1 MPHRGYCKIFT
12 FIYFCIML
20 IGIVEDKA
28 YLRNSLKEK
37 LASIEN
43 EIELVMETADG
54 SDFLKLMKTLSPQP
68 DVVLMDIEMNEL
80 NGIETIQR
88 AAPLYPSVK
97 FIMLTVFDDDERI
110 FNAIKAGAHG
120 YLLKEA
126 TAQQIID
133 ALYQVYEDDGAP
145 MSPGIARKAWKWL
158 TAMSSQPAAEKT
170 AALKNELEPLSDR
183 EKEILKCSMEGKEYA
198 QIAELLFLSKHTVR
212 QHMKNIYSKLHVSSK
227 IEALQISLKNKWI

>member
-1 MPHRGYCKIFT
+1 
-12 FIYFCIML
+12 ML
-20 IGIVEDKA
+20 IGIVDDKP

-43 EIELVMETADG
+43 DIEVIMEAGDG
-54 SDFLKLMKTLSPQP
+54 SAFLKFMKTASPKP

-80 NGIETIQR
+80 NGIETVLR

-97 FIMLTVFDDDERI
+97 YIMLTVFDDDERI
-110 FNAIKAGAHG
+110 FSAIKAGAHG
-120 YLLKEA
+120 YLLKEE
-126 TAQQIID
+126 TAQNIID
-133 ALYQVYEDDGAP
+133 ALYQVYQDEGAP

-158 TAMSSQPAAEKT
+158 TGLSARPAAEKNT
-170 AALKNELEPLSDR
+170 VLTNIEPLSER

-198 QIAELLFLSKHTVR
+198 QIAEQLFLSKHTVR

-227 IEALQISLKNKWI
+227 VEALQISLKNKWI

>member
-1 MPHRGYCKIFT
+1 M
-12 FIYFCIML
+12 ML
-20 IGIVEDKA
+20 IAIVDDKP
-28 YLRNSLKEK
+28 YLRQSLKEK

-43 EIELVMETADG
+43 DVSVIMEASDG
-54 SDFLKLMKTLSPQP
+54 TEFLKKMKVAQQKP
-68 DVVLMDIEMNEL
+68 DVVLMDIEMHEL
-80 NGIETIQR
+80 NGIETVQR

-120 YLLKEA
+120 YLLKEDR
-126 TAQQIID
+126 AQNIID
-133 ALYQVYEDDGAP
+133 AVYQVHQDEGAP

-158 TAMSSQPAAEKT
+158 TAITAQPFSEKKT
-170 AALKNELEPLSDR
+170 AATNTIEPLSER
-183 EKEILKCSMEGKEYA
+183 EKEILKFSMEGKEYA
-198 QIAELLFLSKHTVR
+198 QIAEQLFLSKHTVR

>member
-1 MPHRGYCKIFT
+1 
-12 FIYFCIML
+12 ML
-20 IGIVEDKA
+20 IGIVDDKA

-37 LASIEN
+37 LSSIEN
-43 EIELVMETADG
+43 DIKIIVEAG
-54 SDFLKLMKTLSPQP
+54 NGADFLKLMKTASPVP
-68 DVVLMDIEMNEL
+68 DVVLMDIEMPVL
-80 NGIETIQR
+80 NGIEAIQR
-88 AAPLYPSVK
+88 ASALHPAVK

-126 TAQQIID
+126 TAGQIID
-133 ALYQVYEDDGAP
+133 AIYQVYEDDGAP

-158 TAMSSQPAAEKT
+158 NGLSLQPAAEKT
-170 AALKNELEPLSDR
+170 AAKNEMEPLSER

-212 QHMKNIYSKLHVSSK
+212 QHMKNIYNKLHVSSK

>member
-1 MPHRGYCKIFT
+1 
-12 FIYFCIML
+12 ML
-20 IGIVEDKA
+20 IAIVDDKP

-43 EIELVMETADG
+43 EVTVIMEAGDG
-54 SDFLKLMKTLSPQP
+54 TDFIKLMKTALPQP
-68 DVVLMDIEMNEL
+68 DVVLMDIEMHEL
-80 NGIETIQR
+80 NGIETVQR
-88 AAPLYPSVK
+88 AAPLYPAVK

-133 ALYQVYEDDGAP
+133 AIYQVYEDDGAP

-158 TAMSSQPAAEKT
+158 NGLSLQPETEKT
-170 AALKNELEPLSDR
+170 TGKKTELEPLSER

-227 IEALQISLKNKWI
+227 IEALQVSLKNKWI

>member
-1 MPHRGYCKIFT
+1 MA
-12 FIYFCIML
+12 
-20 IGIVEDKA
+20 IVDDKQ
-28 YLRNSLKEK
+28 YLRTSLKEK

-43 EIELVMETADG
+43 DIDIIMEAADG
-54 SDFLKLMKTLSPQP
+54 VEFLQFMKTASPQP

-120 YLLKEA
+120 YLLKEES
-126 TAQQIID
+126 AQNIID
-133 ALYQVYEDDGAP
+133 AVYQVYQDEGAP

-158 TAMSSQPAAEKT
+158 TSLASQPVAEK
-170 AALKNELEPLSDR
+170 AFLKNEMEPLSER
-183 EKEILKCSMEGKEYA
+183 EKEVLKCSMEGKEYA
-198 QIAELLFLSKHTVR
+198 QIADQLFLSKHTVR
-212 QHMKNIYSKLHVSSK
+212 QHMKNIYCKLHVSSK

>member
-1 MPHRGYCKIFT
+1 
-12 FIYFCIML
+12 ML
-20 IGIVEDKA
+20 IAIVDDKP

-43 EIELVMETADG
+43 EVTVIMEAGDG
-54 SDFLKLMKTLSPQP
+54 TDFIKLMKTAWPQP
-68 DVVLMDIEMNEL
+68 DVVLMDIEMHEL

-88 AAPLYPSVK
+88 AAPLYPAVK

-133 ALYQVYEDDGAP
+133 AIYQVYEDDGAP

-158 TAMSSQPAAEKT
+158 SALSLQPEMETT
-170 AALKNELEPLSDR
+170 AALKKELEPLSER

>member
-1 MPHRGYCKIFT
+1 
-12 FIYFCIML
+12 ML
-20 IGIVEDKA
+20 VAIVDDKP
-28 YLRNSLKEK
+28 YLRNSLREK

-43 EIELVMETADG
+43 NITIVMEAGDG
-54 SDFLKLMKTLSPQP
+54 SDFLKQMKTAIQKP

-80 NGIETIQR
+80 NGIETVQR

-97 FIMLTVFDDDERI
+97 FIILTVFDDDERI

-126 TAQQIID
+126 TAQQISD
-133 ALYQVYEDDGAP
+133 AIYQVYEDDGAP

-158 TAMSSQPAAEKT
+158 NGLSLQPAMEKT
-170 AALKNELEPLSDR
+170 AALKNELEPLSER

-198 QIAELLFLSKHTVR
+198 QIAEQLFLSKHTVR

-227 IEALQISLKNKWI
+227 VEALQISLKNKWI

>member
-1 MPHRGYCKIFT
+1 
-12 FIYFCIML
+12 ML
-20 IGIVEDKA
+20 MAIVDDKQ
-28 YLRNSLKEK
+28 YLRTSFKEK
-37 LASIEN
+37 LSSIEN
-43 EIELVMETADG
+43 DIKIIMEAADG
-54 SDFLKLMKTLSPQP
+54 SEFLQLMKTASPHP

-120 YLLKEA
+120 YLLKEE
-126 TAQQIID
+126 TAQNIID
-133 ALYQVYEDDGAP
+133 AVYQVYQDEGAP

-158 TAMSSQPAAEKT
+158 TTLAAQPATEKEVI
-170 AALKNELEPLSDR
+170 KNEMEPLSER
-183 EKEILKCSMEGKEYA
+183 EKEVLKCSMEGKEYA
-198 QIAELLFLSKHTVR
+198 QIAEQLFLSKHTVR

>member
-1 MPHRGYCKIFT
+1 
-12 FIYFCIML
+12 ML
-20 IGIVEDKA
+20 IAIVDDKP

-43 EIELVMETADG
+43 EVTVIMEAGDG
-54 SDFLKLMKTLSPQP
+54 TDFIKLMKTASPQP
-68 DVVLMDIEMNEL
+68 DVVLMDIEMHEL

-88 AAPLYPSVK
+88 AAPLYPAVK

-133 ALYQVYEDDGAP
+133 AIYQVYEDDGAP

-158 TAMSSQPAAEKT
+158 NALSLQPEMETT
-170 AALKNELEPLSDR
+170 AALKKELQPLSER

-212 QHMKNIYSKLHVSSK
+212 QHMKNIYTKLHVSSK

>member
-1 MPHRGYCKIFT
+1 
-12 FIYFCIML
+12 ML
-20 IGIVEDKA
+20 IGIVDDKP

-43 EIELVMETADG
+43 DITVVLEASDG
-54 SDFLKLMKTLSPQP
+54 SEFIQLMKKASPKP

-80 NGIETIQR
+80 NGIETVQR

-120 YLLKEA
+120 YLLKEE
-126 TAQQIID
+126 TAQNIID
-133 ALYQVYEDDGAP
+133 AVYQVYEDAGAP

-158 TAMSSQPAAEKT
+158 TSLSNAPAAEK
-170 AALKNELEPLSDR
+170 AGVKNELEPLSER

-198 QIAELLFLSKHTVR
+198 QIADQLFLSKHTVR
-212 QHMKNIYSKLHVSSK
+212 QHMKNIYAKLHVSSK

>member
-1 MPHRGYCKIFT
+1 
-12 FIYFCIML
+12 ML
-20 IGIVEDKA
+20 IGIVDDKP

-43 EIELVMETADG
+43 DITVVLEASDG
-54 SDFLKLMKTLSPQP
+54 SEFIQLMKKASPKP

-80 NGIETIQR
+80 NGIETVQR

-120 YLLKEA
+120 YLLKEE
-126 TAQQIID
+126 TAQNIID
-133 ALYQVYEDDGAP
+133 AVYQVYEDAGAP

-158 TAMSSQPAAEKT
+158 TSLSNAPAAEK
-170 AALKNELEPLSDR
+170 AGVKNELEPLSER

-198 QIAELLFLSKHTVR
+198 QIADQLFLSKPTVR
-212 QHMKNIYSKLHVSSK
+212 QHMKNIYAKLHVSSK